1 MEKFML
7 PGNMLNII
15 VFCKAQHNAEYIL
28 KKSPNLS
35 LYMLMNVMFIKKT
48 CTSYCFVAL
57 HRLHTT
63 AVDCA
68 HELKKEESGIKGKAG
83 KILQN

>member
-1 MEKFML
+1 
-7 PGNMLNII
+7 
-15 VFCKAQHNAEYIL
+15 
-28 KKSPNLS
+28 
-35 LYMLMNVMFIKKT
+35 MLMNVMFIRKT

-57 HRLHTT
+57 HRLSTVVTT

>member
-1 MEKFML
+1 
-7 PGNMLNII
+7 
-15 VFCKAQHNAEYIL
+15 
-28 KKSPNLS
+28 
-35 LYMLMNVMFIKKT
+35 MLMNVMFIRKT
-48 CTSYCFVAL
+48 CASYCFVAL